1 MKVSGRKKLPDSNDL
16 NLSPSLLSLI
26 QAVRKGEPRAIGQ
39 AISLVEDNGPES
51 EALMR
56 GLYALKKE
64 ALVIGVTGA
73 PGTGKSTLVDQL
85 VAMFRGQKIPV
96 GVVAVDPSSPFSG
109 GAILGDRIRMMRHS
123 ADKGVFIRSMAT
135 RGYLGGLAKATG
147 EAITILEAA
156 GKKYILVETVGV
168 GQDEIDIVRH
178 SDLVLV
184 VLTPGAGDEIQA
196 FKAGV
201 MEIGDIFILNKAD
214 LPEADRAERQLR
226 SMLELSGASDSLPPI
241 VKTVATKGE
250 GIKELYMVIRA
261 MATPRNKS
269 FILHRRRHLTS
280 WLLRELIRERLVAK
294 LLTKVSP
301 AEFEAW
307 VERIMEK
314 KVDPYA
320 AADWLCRR
328 LTSPAKKRGGK
339 DEDKKD

>member
-1 MKVSGRKKLPDSNDL
+1 VKVSWRKKLPNLNRL

-51 EALMR
+51 DALMR
-56 GLYALKKE
+56 RLYALKKE

-85 VAMFRGQKIPV
+85 VAMFRAQKIPV

-156 GKKYILVETVGV
+156 RKKYILVETVGV

-226 SMLELSGASDSLPPI
+226 SMLELSGSSESLPPI

-250 GIKELYMVIRA
+250 GIKELYLTIKA
-261 MATPRNKS
+261 SAAARNKD
-269 FILHRRRHLTS
+269 FILNRRRDLTS
-280 WLLRELIRERLVAK
+280 WLLRELIRERLAAK
-294 LLTKVSP
+294 LLTEVRA
-301 AEFEAW
+301 AEFETL
-307 VERIMEK
+307 VEKIIEK
-314 KVDPYA
+314 KVDPYS
-320 AADWLCRR
+320 AADLLCSR
-328 LTSPAKKRGGK
+328 LTTTVKKGGGK
-339 DEDKKD
+339 DEDKKN